1 MWFEIESLGDES
13 NGNSTVARLMN
24 APYYVKELKKDKSYT
39 IDLNNLTDWVIYTPD
54 MALNTENIFIYP
66 SKYLEWG
73 QIS

>member
-1 MWFEIESLGDES
+1 
-13 NGNSTVARLMN
+13 MN

-66 SKYLEWG
+66 SKYLESG